1 MLLFQDMKTWRFWR
15 HFLTRSF
22 AVFGGISTCLQ
33 TSNVIN
39 PSVTAFQGFGML
51 ALVAVVSIGCG
62 LAWSW
67 PRPIAEEY
75 NAPKTKIS
83 IVKGDLLAENGHVVI
98 GTNDT
103 FDTETPNIIAKT
115 SLQGQALERLFGGDL
130 KELNQQLD
138 AALVGR
144 QVIETV
150 TKPGKQKRYGVSAIA
165 TLKHGPRLL
174 FFLAYTQLSLQN
186 KAESTPDTLWKSLL
200 SLWEEVSKRGNGETV
215 SVPVF
220 GGGLARLSS
229 LLPAQDAIRF
239 TVLSFMIASRGQK
252 VCDELRIVVRSEDY
266 AKLDRLELQSF
277 LSSLRAS

>member
-1 MLLFQDMKTWRFWR
+1 MLIIQDMKTWRFWR
-15 HFLTRSF
+15 HFLTHSF

-39 PSVTAFQGFGML
+39 PSVTAFQGFGVL
-51 ALVAVVSIGCG
+51 AIVGAASLVGG
-62 LAWSW
+62 LLWSW
-67 PRPIAEEY
+67 PRPIAEEFS
-75 NAPKTKIS
+75 APKTKIS
-83 IVKGDLLAENGHVVI
+83 VLKGDLLSQDGHLVI

-103 FDTETPNIIAKT
+103 FDTETPNIIART
-115 SLQGQALERLFGGDL
+115 SLQGQALDRLFGGDL
-130 KELNQQLD
+130 KELDRQLD
-138 AALVGR
+138 VALAPIHSVG
-144 QVIETV
+144 TV
-150 TKPGKQKRYGVSAIA
+150 MKPGKQNRYGLGATA

-174 FFLAYTQLSLQN
+174 FFLAYTELNVHN
-186 KAESTPDTLWKSLL
+186 KAESTPDALWKSLL
-200 SLWEEVSKRGNGETV
+200 ALWDEVTKRGNGASV

-239 TVLSFMIASRGQK
+239 TALSFMIASRKQK
-252 VCDELRIVVRSEDY
+252 VCDELRIVVRAEDY

>member
-1 MLLFQDMKTWRFWR
+1 MLIFQDMRTWRFWR

-51 ALVAVVSIGCG
+51 ALVAVASILGG
-62 LAWSW
+62 LIWSW

-83 IVKGDLLAENGHVVI
+83 IVEGDLLAEQGHLVI

-103 FDTETPNIIAKT
+103 FDTEPPIIIAKA
-115 SLQGQALERLFGGDL
+115 SLQGQALDKLFGGDL
-130 KELNQQLD
+130 KELDRQLD
-138 AALVGR
+138 AALAGR
-144 QVIETV
+144 LPIDTV
-150 TKPGKQKRYGVSAIA
+150 TKAGKQNRYGLSTIA

-174 FFLAYTQLSLQN
+174 FFLAYTQLNLQN
-186 KAESTPDTLWKSLL
+186 TAESTPDTLWKSLL
-200 SLWEEVSKRGNGETV
+200 ALWEEVSKRANGETV

-239 TVLSFMIASRGQK
+239 TVLSFMIASRNK
-252 VCDELRIVVRSEDY
+252 KICDELKIVVRRADY
-266 AKLDRLELQSF
+266 LKLDRLELQSF

>member
-1 MLLFQDMKTWRFWR
+1 MLIIEDMKTWRFWR

-22 AVFGGISTCLQ
+22 AVFGGVSTCLQ

-39 PSVTAFQGFGML
+39 PSITLFQGFGML
-51 ALVAVVSIGCG
+51 ALVAIISVVGG

-67 PRPIAEEY
+67 PRPISEDY
-75 NAPKTKIS
+75 SAPKTKIS
-83 IVKGDLLAENGHVVI
+83 ITQGDLLAEKGHLVI

-103 FDTETPNIIAKT
+103 FDTETPLIIARS
-115 SLQGQALERLFGGDL
+115 SLQGQALDKLFGGDL
-130 KELNQQLD
+130 KELDKQLD
-138 AALVGR
+138 AALAG
-144 QVIETV
+144 ISPIGNV
-150 TKPGKQKRYGVSAIA
+150 TKSGKQDRYGTGTIA

-174 FFLAYTQLSLQN
+174 FFVAYTQLNFQN

-200 SLWEEVSKRGNGETV
+200 ALWEEVSKRGNGEV
-215 SVPVF
+215 VAVPVF

-239 TVLSFMIASRGQK
+239 TVLSFMIASRNQK
-252 VCDELRIVVRSEDY
+252 VCDELRIVVRPEDY
-266 AKLDRLELQSF
+266 TKLDRLELQSF

>member
-1 MLLFQDMKTWRFWR
+1 MLIFADMRTWRFWR

-51 ALVAVVSIGCG
+51 ALVAIASVIGGVV
-62 LAWSW
+62 WSW

-75 NAPKTKIS
+75 NAPKTKFS
-83 IVKGDLLAENGHVVI
+83 IVEGDLLDEQGHLVI

-103 FDTETPNIIAKT
+103 FDTEPPVIIAKA
-115 SLQGQALERLFGGDL
+115 SLQGQALDRLFGGDL
-130 KELNQQLD
+130 KELDRQLG
-138 AALVGR
+138 AALVGK
-144 QVIETV
+144 QPIATV
-150 TKPGKQKRYGVSAIA
+150 TKPGKQIRYGVSTIA
-165 TLKHGPRLL
+165 TLKNGPRLL
-174 FFLAYTQLSLQN
+174 FFLAYTQLNLQN
-186 KAESTPDTLWKSLL
+186 TAESTPDTLWKSLL
-200 SLWEEVSKRGNGETV
+200 ALWEEVSQRANGETV
-215 SVPVF
+215 SVPIF

-239 TVLSFMIASRGQK
+239 TVLSFMIASRNQK
-252 VCDELRIVVRSEDY
+252 ICDELKIVVRRADY
-266 AKLDRLELQSF
+266 LKLDRLELQAF